1 MADMKNRKH
10 ADEIAEERL
19 RMIAPLLQPDPGGR
33 PFPRLKE
40 DVSERTGV
48 SVRSLER
55 YLAAYNEKG
64 FDGLKPDGRSTA
76 LKFKISQEILD
87 AAILLRREQ
96 PSRSIPTIIHILEME
111 GVVEEGEL
119 KRTTLQDA
127 LARAGYSAGMMKIYQ
142 DNGYASQRFQRKHR
156 HDLWQGDIK
165 YGPTL
170 NLNGKP
176 TQTYFS
182 CLIDDCTRYIV
193 HGEFYDNMEQG
204 IVEDTLRKAV
214 MKYGAPRRLYFDN
227 GSQYRTHWM
236 QRACGLMGIRL
247 LYAKPR
253 NPQGKGKQERFNLT
267 MEAFL
272 DEIALKPP
280 ESLEEL
286 NTLFSAWLNECYLTV
301 EHSALGTTP
310 EIAFRSD
317 SMPPRFIDS
326 AVLAR
331 AFLHCEQ
338 RKADKSGCISFRGE
352 KYDLGVRFAGRK
364 VDIIFDES
372 STDSLT
378 VEADGVTPFRAHKL
392 VVGEHVAPRPKR
404 AEVETVPT
412 DRSRLLDAASD
423 RYENRKMKHRNV
435 LSYTQE
441 VGKAGG
447 EDV

>member
-1 MADMKNRKH
+1 
-10 ADEIAEERL
+10 
-19 RMIAPLLQPDPGGR
+19 
-33 PFPRLKE
+33 
-40 DVSERTGV
+40 
-48 SVRSLER
+48 
-55 YLAAYNEKG
+55 
-64 FDGLKPDGRSTA
+64 
-76 LKFKISQEILD
+76 
-87 AAILLRREQ
+87 
-96 PSRSIPTIIHILEME
+96 
-111 GVVEEGEL
+111 
-119 KRTTLQDA
+119 
-127 LARAGYSAGMMKIYQ
+127 
-142 DNGYASQRFQRKHR
+142 
-156 HDLWQGDIK
+156 
-165 YGPTL
+165 
-170 NLNGKP
+170 
-176 TQTYFS
+176 
-182 CLIDDCTRYIV
+182 
-193 HGEFYDNMEQG
+193 MEQG
-204 IVEDTLRKAV
+204 IVEDTLRKAI

-378 VEADGVTPFRAHKL
+378 VEADGVTPFRVHKL
-392 VVGEHVAPRPKR
+392 AVGEYVAPKPMR
-404 AEVETVPT
+404 AEAKTVPT
-412 DRSRLLDAASD
+412 DRSRLLDAASERRD
-423 RYENRKMKHRNV
+423 
-435 LSYTQE
+435 SC
-441 VGKAGG
+441 
-447 EDV
+447 